1 MLGSGSSV
9 KLYLPCPMNKSNY
22 LLLPFFLG
30 ASLSAFCASVN
41 VFDEDDA
48 LVASGDTISSVA
60 GDLDGTTAII
70 SANLTETAISKFTGS
85 VTVSLQASANSGVS
99 ISGDIAKTQA
109 TQNCIFSQEGD
120 KKTLTLNLDNLTLSN
135 ANGYVVCGV
144 NVVLNGENAVFSGCN
159 NPGDGSAKVGQGG
172 VIRTTGNSNNSMS
185 SAGTVTISG
194 TNTFENNAAMKG
206 GAIYAAKSVTFSGA
220 NSKAVFRGNTMS
232 GDDSGLAVN
241 LAGKN
246 DIWIGG
252 SNAGGVT
259 IKDAGTYI
267 FDGGI
272 RLASTSAGKLAVS
285 KGASVTFEGA
295 AVNIISNT
303 TSIVGAGVRFENA
316 GGSNALMRD
325 IQINKDGVL
334 TIAEGA
340 QIKMGTSGMEVELN
354 ATSEGSV
361 LNIELC
367 DAYSADGGYAA
378 ILGVED
384 GTNTLNAPMITL
396 SATETY
402 VLDLVLE
409 NAGVYAYKLIDTAT
423 VSAALTKESFELSD
437 AWRSWEVA
445 DYSDGVVTLSYIP
458 EPSAF
463 AFLVGLS
470 ALVLAGTRRRR
481 LFDREA

>member
-1 MLGSGSSV
+1 M
-9 KLYLPCPMNKSNY
+9 KKSNY
-22 LLLPFFLG
+22 LLFPFFFG
-30 ASLSAFCASVN
+30 ASLCAFGASVN

-48 LVASGDTISSVA
+48 LVASGGTISSVA
-60 GDLDGTTAII
+60 GDLDENTAII

-85 VTVSLQASANSGVS
+85 VAVSLQASADSGFK
-99 ISGDIAKTQA
+99 ITGNIARTQA
-109 TQNCIFSQEGD
+109 TQNCIFSQSGD
-120 KKTLTLNLDNLTLSN
+120 KKTLTLNVENLTLSN

-144 NVVLNGENAVFSGCN
+144 NVVLNGANAVFSGCK

-172 VIRTTGNSNNSMS
+172 VIRTTANSNNSMS

-194 TNTFENNAAMKG
+194 TNTFENNSAMKG

-252 SNAGGVT
+252 ANAGGVT

-272 RLASTSAGKLAVS
+272 RLAGTATGKLAVS

-303 TSIVGAGVRFENA
+303 TSVTGAAVRFENA
-316 GGSNALMRD
+316 GGSNALMRN
-325 IQINKDGVL
+325 IQINRDGEL

-340 QIKMGTSGMEVELN
+340 QIKMGTSGMEVELS
-354 ATSEGSV
+354 AVSEGSV

-384 GTNTLNAPMITL
+384 GTNTLNAPTITL
-396 SATETY
+396 SATEAY

-409 NAGVYAYKLIDTAT
+409 NAGAYAYKLIDTAT
-423 VSAALTKESFELSD
+423 VSATLTKESFELSD
-437 AWRSWEVA
+437 EWKSWEVS

-463 AFLVGLS
+463 ALLAGLS
-470 ALVLAGTRRRR
+470 ALALAGTRRRR
-481 LFDREA
+481 EIKD